1 MGDYGD
7 FEEIKEAAKE
17 KPKEQI
23 QQQEPQFQTRAR
35 LPRQNQLIGIVLER
49 LGGKRMSIKTTDKKI
64 RNCRVP
70 GKFKRKFW
78 LRPGNLVL
86 IEPWPDD
93 DEKGDVVYQYQQ
105 SEVTQLKKRGLI
117 NNLDNEF

>member
-1 MGDYGD
+1 MGAYGD
-7 FEEIKEAAKE
+7 FAEIIEEKKEE
-17 KPKEQI
+17 KP
-23 QQQEPQFQTRAR
+23 QQQENQYQYPTRAR
-35 LPRQNQLIGIVLER
+35 LPREKQFIGIVLER

-78 LRPGNLVL
+78 LRPGNIV
-86 IEPWPDD
+86 IIQPWPDD

-105 SEVTQLKKRGLI
+105 NEITQLRKRGLI
-117 NNLDNEF
+117 ANLDNEF